1 MLRFAV
7 ASLLFRKIQ
16 YTKKAYYSGV
26 MRQIATEEAVVPSK
40 SLNARIPAY
49 KKVFASG
56 EVQKTY
62 QSLVGVVQDLRTEF
76 KKAYK
81 GKYSVAN
88 VLHGYIDFTYFYLQ
102 NDYLKKHRLKLAIVF
117 NHQEVRFEL
126 WLLGQT
132 KDVQINFWEKLKGEQ
147 WVNEDSMP
155 EWSIFEIVMI
165 DNPDFDGTKQLT
177 ESIQST
183 FIEFSN
189 EIFEVLEAYE

>member
-1 MLRFAV
+1 M

-56 EVQKTY
+56 EIQKTY

-81 GKYSVAN
+81 SKFSVAN

-117 NHQEVRFEL
+117 NHQEVCFEL

-132 KDVQINFWEKLKGEQ
+132 KDVQVNFWEKLKGEK

-165 DNPDFDGTKQLT
+165 ANPDFDDIELLS
-177 ESIQST
+177 ESIHST
-183 FIEFSN
+183 FTRFSN

>member
-1 MLRFAV
+1 MRQV
-7 ASLLFRKIQ
+7 AS
-16 YTKKAYYSGV
+16 
-26 MRQIATEEAVVPSK
+26 EEVVVTSK
-40 SLNARIPAY
+40 NLNARIPAY

-56 EVQKTY
+56 EIQKTY
-62 QSLVGVVQDLRTEF
+62 QNLVGVVQDLRTEF

-81 GKYSVAN
+81 DKYSVAN

-132 KDVQINFWEKLKGEQ
+132 KDVQVNFWEKLKGEK

-165 DNPDFDGTKQLT
+165 ASPDFDDIEQLT
-177 ESIQST
+177 ESIHST
-183 FIEFSN
+183 FTKFSN